1 MCGLADCAS
10 YPNLD
15 IKWSKFNYILKIIF
29 YNNNKFNNIKIKF
42 YIKLEKNFKIYQK
55 IK

>member
-15 IKWSKFNYILKIIF
+15 IKWSKLNCILKIIF
-29 YNNNKFNNIKIKF
+29 YNNNKFINIKIEF
-42 YIKLEKNFKIYQK
+42 YIIFFLLNYKS
-55 IK
+55 

>member
-42 YIKLEKNFKIYQK
+42 CIIFFFSKKI
-55 IK
+55 